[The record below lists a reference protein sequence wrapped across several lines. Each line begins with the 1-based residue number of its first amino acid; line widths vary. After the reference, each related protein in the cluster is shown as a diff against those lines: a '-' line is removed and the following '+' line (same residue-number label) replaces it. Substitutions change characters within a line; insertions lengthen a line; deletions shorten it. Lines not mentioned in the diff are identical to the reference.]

1 MMYYYPPF
9 SPFYRRYSSS
19 PISKYDNKLYSSE
32 VGKNNPRRIYNQFSN
47 NPQICSNLSEFSSE
61 KNCYSQTSLCGKNTN
76 SHIEN
81 ITVKEEKKIE
91 HGDNPIFEIFDIKLY
106 FDDILILSLL
116 FFLYSEGVQDKELF
130 LALILLL
137 FS

>member
-9 SPFYRRYSSS
+9 SPFYRRYSPSS
-19 PISKYDNKLYSSE
+19 MSKYENKLYSSE
-32 VGKNNPRRIYNQFSN
+32 VGKNNPQRIYNQFSN
-47 NPQICSNLSEFSSE
+47 NPQFCSNLSKFSSE
-61 KNCYSQTSLCGKNTN
+61 KNCYSQTSLCEKNTN

-81 ITVKEEKKIE
+81 ITAKEEKKIGHE
-91 HGDNPIFEIFDIKLY
+91 DNPIFEIFGIKLY